1 MLSNVLDGK
10 QSHRSAWPIT
20 VYLFWY
26 QGYSSE
32 MNPRAWLNL
41 MTNLS
46 LIFFFLEH
54 PCSCDPDITS
64 IIFFCTD
71 NLVNNKKCECIK
83 NLSSFKSVWYLYN
96 WSKFHV
102 FNIYKLSY
110 HNLLNTGIEMHT
122 AHSTN
127 KSKGENYQTHSK

>member
-46 LIFFFLEH
+46 LIFFF
-54 PCSCDPDITS
+54 SWTS
-64 IIFFCTD
+64 LLLWSRYNKHYILLH

-110 HNLLNTGIEMHT
+110 HNLLNTGTEMHT

-127 KSKGENYQTHSK
+127 KSKGENYRTHSK